1 MTAALSNVPTLGQR
15 LWQSKIHVQR
25 AIVALSGLS
34 LTLLVFVQVVAR
46 YLFDA
51 SIYGLGELA
60 TFIAVWFYFLGG
72 AIGAEQRMHISAS
85 LVDLV
90 IRSEAAQVL
99 IRVVAGLI
107 SVVLCAWMT
116 WWGIGFAAWSLG
128 MGMMSLE
135 LGFPIGYVH
144 VAIPVGLGL
153 MTVYLFVDLIEDVQ
167 RLRGRADG

>member
-1 MTAALSNVPTLGQR
+1 MTAAVHSLSAMGHR

-25 AIVALSGLS
+25 ATVALSGAL
-34 LTLLVFVQVVAR
+34 LTLLIFVQVIAR
-46 YLFDA
+46 YFFNA

-90 IRSEAAQVL
+90 IGSERAQIA
-99 IRVVAGLI
+99 IRVVTGLV

-135 LGFPIGYVH
+135 LGFPVGYVH
-144 VAIPVGLGL
+144 LAIPIGLGL
-153 MTVYLFVDLIEDVQ
+153 MTVYLFVDLVEDVR
-167 RLRGRADG
+167 RLKGRAGE